1 MDPLKI
7 IEKYYPKDSITYP
20 ILVRHS
26 QAVTK
31 KALEIADRV
40 PQLHPDKKFIAEA
53 AMLHDVGIFLTSAPD
68 IGCLGDKPYICH
80 GVLGREILEKEG
92 YPKHALV
99 CERHI
104 GVGLALKEDI
114 ERQNLP
120 LPHREMV
127 PISTEEEIIC
137 LADKFSSKRP
147 QVQLQEESIDQ
158 IRAELTQYGE
168 HKVKKLNELLKKYG
182 F

>member
-7 IEKYYPKDSITYP
+7 IEKYYKKDSKAYN
-20 ILVRHS
+20 ILVAHS
-26 QAVTK
+26 NAVKK

-53 AMLHDVGIFLTSAPD
+53 AMLHDIGVFLTNAPY

-104 GVGLALKEDI
+104 GVGLSLKEDI

-120 LPHREMV
+120 IPHRDMV
-127 PISTEEEIIC
+127 PTSTEEEIVC
-137 LADKFSSKRP
+137 LADKFFSKSSP
-147 QVQLQEESIDQ
+147 VLSEEESIDR
-158 IRAELTQYGE
+158 IRTELSQFGDY
-168 HKVKKLNELLKKYG
+168 KVKKLNELLKKYG